1 MANNAKKSDAPK
13 KKGFFSRIGNYFA
26 ESYKELKKVSWPTR
40 KELFKSTWVV
50 VVIVALTA
58 VLVYAFDALFSF
70 ITNLFY
76 NLV

>member
-1 MANNAKKSDAPK
+1 MASNAKKDAPK
-13 KKGFFSRIGNYFA
+13 KKKRLFGALGNYFA

-50 VVIVALTA
+50 VVIVAITA
-58 VLVYAFDALFSF
+58 VLVYAFDALFSL
-70 ITNLFY
+70 ITNLLY

>member
-1 MANNAKKSDAPK
+1 MANSAKKSDAPK
-13 KKGFFSRIGNYFA
+13 KGLFSKIGNYFA

-58 VLVYAFDALFSF
+58 VLVYAFDALFSL

>member
-1 MANNAKKSDAPK
+1 MAKDANQKKV
-13 KKGFFSRIGNYFA
+13 GFFRRIGNYFVD
-26 ESYKELKKVSWPTR
+26 SYKELKKVSWPTR

-50 VVIVALTA
+50 IVIVVITA
-58 VLVYAFDALFSF
+58 ALVYAFDAVFSL